1 MTRRKYW
8 ALAES
13 KHAEQP
19 KALAKAALLIF
30 GGICVD
36 WRVVL
41 QYFPILAQRAVMTVE
56 LTSLSILFG
65 TILGIFIALGEL
77 SRNSLLSKPA
87 FFYTWLLRGTPL
99 LLQLYV
105 IYYGFPQVGLTLTPF
120 AAAIVGLSLNAAAYI
135 AEIVRGAIQSI
146 DKGQTE
152 AARSLGMSYLQ
163 AMRRVILPQAFRR
176 MLPPLGNEFIAMLKD
191 SSLVSSI
198 AMVDLMRTAFQMY
211 STTFRPLE
219 IFFATGVLYLV
230 LTTIFTVT
238 FGRLEKRLSV
248 YE

>member
-1 MTRRKYW
+1 MN
-8 ALAES
+8 
-13 KHAEQP
+13 AEQQTVYTC
-19 KALAKAALLIF
+19 AALLIF
-30 GGICVD
+30 GGMPVD
-36 WRVVL
+36 WQIVI
-41 QYFPILAQRAVMTVE
+41 QYFPILAQGAVMTVE
-56 LTSLSILFG
+56 LTVLSIFFG
-65 TILGIFIALGEL
+65 TILGIIVALGEI
-77 SRNSLLSKPA
+77 SQHRFISKPA
-87 FFYTWLLRGTPL
+87 YFYTWLLRGTPL

-105 IYYGFPQVGLTLTPF
+105 IYYGLPQVGLTLTPF
-120 AAAIVGLSLNAAAYI
+120 TAAVIGLSINASAYI

-146 DKGQTE
+146 DKGQME

-238 FGRLEKRLSV
+238 FGRLEKKLAV